1 MSDVFKKF
9 LKLEAASG
17 IILIMAAVLAMI
29 LANSGLA
36 SGYQAFLDTPV
47 QVRIAALDINKPLLL
62 WINDGFMA
70 IFFLLVGLEVKREML
85 EGALSSRVQATFP
98 AIAAVGG
105 MLAPAL
111 IYTFFNYSDE
121 AARAGWAIPAATDIA
136 FALGVMALLGKRV
149 PVSLKV
155 FLLALAIMDDL
166 GVIII
171 IALFYTQQLSLEAL
185 AVGILATLTLLW
197 MNRRGEDRIG
207 LYMLVGLVLWVAVLK
222 SGVHATL
229 AGVVVG
235 FMIPLNGK
243 RYASPLKHLEHALHP
258 WSAYLIL
265 PLFAF
270 ANAGVS
276 LDGIGLSSLLSPVPM
291 GIMLGLFVGKPL
303 GYSPS
308 AGCRSNWALLNCRAG
323 STSSRFLP
331 SAFCVVSVLPCRCS
345 LHRWR
350 SSMADWIT
358 AAIHVSGSWWG
369 PRWRQSSVISP
380 CGCRFPTGKRIKAR
394 RGYEKIWVVN
404 DTDESGCLGR
414 QSGGLQAGCSIGE
427 LLCLFE
433 RCGRQRAHVGRQA
446 GQGQVW

>member
-1 MSDVFKKF
+1 MSDVFKRF
-9 LKLEAASG
+9 LKLESASG
-17 IILIMAAVLAMI
+17 IILILAALLAI
-29 LANSGLA
+29 GLANSALA
-36 SGYQAFLDTPV
+36 QHYQSFLNTEV

-111 IYTFFNYSDE
+111 IYSFFNYGDE
-121 AARAGWAIPAATDIA
+121 ATRAGWAIPAATDIA

-149 PVSLKV
+149 PTSLKV

-171 IALFYTQQLSLEAL
+171 IALFYTQQLSLTAL
-185 AVGILATLTLLW
+185 AIGVVATLALLW

-229 AGVVVG
+229 AGVIVG

-243 RYASPLKHLEHALHP
+243 RYASPLKHLEHVLHP
-258 WSAYLIL
+258 WSAFLIL

-276 LDGIGLSSLLSPVPM
+276 LEGVYFSALLNPLPM
-291 GIMLGLFVGKPL
+291 GIILGLFVGKPL
-303 GYSPS
+303 GIFTISWLAVKSGIAQLPQGVNFRQIFAVSILCGIGFTMSMFIASLAFEHGGLDYGSYSRL
-308 AGCRSNWALLNCRAG
+308 GILAG
-323 STSSRFLP
+323 STLAAVIGYIALRISLP
-331 SAFCVVSVLPCRCS
+331 NREAN
-345 LHRWR
+345 
-350 SSMADWIT
+350 
-358 AAIHVSGSWWG
+358 
-369 PRWRQSSVISP
+369 QS
-380 CGCRFPTGKRIKAR
+380 T
-394 RGYEKIWVVN
+394 E
-404 DTDESGCLGR
+404 
-414 QSGGLQAGCSIGE
+414 GL
-427 LLCLFE
+427 
-433 RCGRQRAHVGRQA
+433 
-446 GQGQVW
+446 

>member
-1 MSDVFKKF
+1 MSDVFKRF
-9 LKLEAASG
+9 LKLESASG
-17 IILIMAAVLAMI
+17 IILILAALLAI
-29 LANSGLA
+29 GLANSALA
-36 SGYQAFLDTPV
+36 QHYQSFLNTEV

-111 IYTFFNYSDE
+111 IYSFFNYGDE
-121 AARAGWAIPAATDIA
+121 ATRAGWAIPAATDIA

-149 PVSLKV
+149 PTSLKV

-171 IALFYTQQLSLEAL
+171 IALFYTQQLSLTAL
-185 AVGILATLTLLW
+185 AIGVVATLTLLW

-229 AGVVVG
+229 AGVIVG

-243 RYASPLKHLEHALHP
+243 RYASPLKHLEHVLHP
-258 WSAYLIL
+258 WSAFLIL

-276 LDGIGLSSLLSPVPM
+276 LGGIYFSALLNPLPM
-291 GIMLGLFVGKPL
+291 GIILGLFVGKPL
-303 GYSPS
+303 GIFTISWLAVKSGIAQLPQGVNFRQIFAVSILCGIGFTMSMFIASLAFEHGGLDYGSYSRL
-308 AGCRSNWALLNCRAG
+308 GILAG
-323 STSSRFLP
+323 STLAAVIGYIALRLSLP
-331 SAFCVVSVLPCRCS
+331 NREAN
-345 LHRWR
+345 
-350 SSMADWIT
+350 
-358 AAIHVSGSWWG
+358 
-369 PRWRQSSVISP
+369 QS
-380 CGCRFPTGKRIKAR
+380 T
-394 RGYEKIWVVN
+394 E
-404 DTDESGCLGR
+404 
-414 QSGGLQAGCSIGE
+414 GL
-427 LLCLFE
+427 
-433 RCGRQRAHVGRQA
+433 
-446 GQGQVW
+446 

>member
-1 MSDVFKKF
+1 MSDVFKRF
-9 LKLEAASG
+9 LKLESASG
-17 IILIMAAVLAMI
+17 IILILAALLAI
-29 LANSGLA
+29 GLANSALA
-36 SGYQAFLDTPV
+36 EHYQSFLNTQV

-111 IYTFFNYSDE
+111 IYAFFNYEDE
-121 AARAGWAIPAATDIA
+121 VTRAGWAIPAATDIA

-149 PVSLKV
+149 PTSLKV

-171 IALFYTQQLSLEAL
+171 IALFYTQQLSLTAL
-185 AVGILATLTLLW
+185 AVGIVATLTLLW

-229 AGVVVG
+229 AGVIVG
-235 FMIPLNGK
+235 FMIPISGQ

-276 LDGIGLSSLLSPVPM
+276 LDGIQLSDLLSPVPM
-291 GIMLGLFVGKPL
+291 GIILGLFIGKPL
-303 GYSPS
+303 GIFTISWLSVKLGIAQLPSGVNFKQIFAVSILCGIGFTMSMFIASLAFEHGGLDYGSYSRL
-308 AGCRSNWALLNCRAG
+308 GILVG
-323 STSSRFLP
+323 STLAAVIGFIALRISLP
-331 SAFCVVSVLPCRCS
+331 NREAN
-345 LHRWR
+345 
-350 SSMADWIT
+350 
-358 AAIHVSGSWWG
+358 
-369 PRWRQSSVISP
+369 QS
-380 CGCRFPTGKRIKAR
+380 T
-394 RGYEKIWVVN
+394 E
-404 DTDESGCLGR
+404 
-414 QSGGLQAGCSIGE
+414 GL
-427 LLCLFE
+427 
-433 RCGRQRAHVGRQA
+433 
-446 GQGQVW
+446 